1 MFPRTALIFIAWKHF
16 DIPKK
21 KVLENMCTVG
31 TYYKISLKNL
41 IMTDIFIPEQI
52 EKALSH
58 LSTKKDTC

>member
-1 MFPRTALIFIAWKHF
+1 M
-16 DIPKK
+16 
-21 KVLENMCTVG
+21 G

-52 EKALSH
+52 EEALSH